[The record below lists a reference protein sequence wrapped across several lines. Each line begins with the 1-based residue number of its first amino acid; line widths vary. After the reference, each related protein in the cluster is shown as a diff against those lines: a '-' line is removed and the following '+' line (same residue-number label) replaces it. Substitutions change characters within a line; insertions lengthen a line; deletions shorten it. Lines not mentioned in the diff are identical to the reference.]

1 MYADAFAANPS
12 DFYTGINATSKA
24 APLGLGE
31 DVFRPIA
38 EQVAGLSAIR
48 DPDKTDYWALAM
60 VGEAKL
66 LSLDIE
72 GALSA
77 IHALRALVGVGR
89 VGLGLG
95 PRPQW
100 HGARAARSAERR
112 QRQRRRCARARRARF
127 ARAARRTARA
137 PVREDLLDHGTV
149 LNAGDDP
156 KRSAAGGA
164 ALDIDAE
171 DLSQALCLY
180 ALRVQPIAARR
191 VRCSGSLDA
200 SECSASTAAAQ
211 LV

>member
-77 IHALRALVGVGR
+77 YRDAACRHPGQRGSMESTRGQLDELLAVLDVASEDEERLRGALSVRATPCTPGKGAPTRARLLDHLFLHR
-89 VGLGLG
+89 RRRLGNVHEAGGISPLAERG
-95 PRPQW
+95 PTPVLTEVQLPRPQ
-100 HGARAARSAERR
+100 S
-112 QRQRRRCARARRARF
+112 
-127 ARAARRTARA
+127 
-137 PVREDLLDHGTV
+137 
-149 LNAGDDP
+149 
-156 KRSAAGGA
+156 
-164 ALDIDAE
+164 
-171 DLSQALCLY
+171 Y
-180 ALRVQPIAARR
+180 
-191 VRCSGSLDA
+191 SGKPS
-200 SECSASTAAAQ
+200 
-211 LV
+211 